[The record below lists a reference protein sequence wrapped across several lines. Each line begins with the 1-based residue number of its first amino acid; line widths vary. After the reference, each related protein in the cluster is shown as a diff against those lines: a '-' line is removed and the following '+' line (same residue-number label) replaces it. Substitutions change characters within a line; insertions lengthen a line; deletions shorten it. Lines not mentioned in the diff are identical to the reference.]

1 MIKGKLQ
8 NGFKEDAENN
18 FEVVNKS
25 GEVDASESIDVSNL
39 DTNSESINTST
50 KESSNDI
57 DKKEDSNL
65 NEHILNEDEIR
76 ENYMKATDS
85 FDEEK
90 YNDTKVILESTI
102 IYAENSHLNDDI
114 MFLLA
119 STYEKLGDNNEA
131 IKNFEKYISSYEN
144 GNYIEES
151 YYKIALLYRDLNKDK
166 SKYYAKELIS
176 KYSNSIYNNTNI
188 KDILN
193 N

>member
-1 MIKGKLQ
+1 
-8 NGFKEDAENN
+8 
-18 FEVVNKS
+18 
-25 GEVDASESIDVSNL
+25 
-39 DTNSESINTST
+39 
-50 KESSNDI
+50 
-57 DKKEDSNL
+57 
-65 NEHILNEDEIR
+65 
-76 ENYMKATDS
+76 
-85 FDEEK
+85 
-90 YNDTKVILESTI
+90 
-102 IYAENSHLNDDI
+102 